1 MEGKE
6 LDKAAMG
13 FVLVVAVVA
22 WYVFTRVY
30 R

>member
-13 FVLVVAVVA
+13 FVLVVAVLV
-22 WYVFTRVY
+22 WYVFTNVCR
-30 R
+30 